1 MPSQNN
7 NDKTELAGGR
17 DGKIFKIGN
26 LVSRPLN
33 PWTATIHAYLNHL
46 HNQAVD
52 FVPKP
57 HSIDQQAGIEQVSLV
72 EGEVCNYPLNEAF
85 SSATALVSAAKLLR
99 KLHDASVGF
108 LNQLKGDEVWMLP
121 PYEHADVICH
131 ADYAPYNVV
140 VKNAHVVG
148 IIDFDTC
155 HPNTRIWDIAYAIY
169 RWAPINRPDADD
181 IFGTPEQH
189 IMRAKI
195 FCEAYGLDAKM
206 RRQIVPIMIKRLQIM
221 VDYITSEAANGNEDF
236 IKNMRD
242 GHHTHYLKD
251 VEYIKTN
258 AKTIANGLL

>member
-1 MPSQNN
+1 MEN
-7 NDKTELAGGR
+7 NDDHKTELAGGR
-17 DGKIFKIGN
+17 EGKILKIGS

-33 PWTATIHAYLNHL
+33 PWTPTIHAYLNHL
-46 HNQAVD
+46 HANGID

-57 HSIDQQAGIEQVSLV
+57 HSINQDTGTEQVSFV
-72 EGEVCNYPLNEAF
+72 KGEVCNYPLNQAF
-85 SSATALVSAAKLLR
+85 ASKTALVSSAKLLR

-108 LNQLKGDEVWMLP
+108 LNQLTGDEIWMLP
-121 PYEHADVICH
+121 KYEPAEIICY

-140 VKNAHVVG
+140 VKNAQVVG

-189 IMRAKI
+189 ITRAKL
-195 FCEAYGLDAKM
+195 FCDAYQMDANL
-206 RRQIVPIMIKRLQIM
+206 RNQVVPIMIERLQTM
-221 VDYITSEAANGNEDF
+221 VDYITTQAANGNQDF
-236 IKNMRD
+236 ITNMHD

-251 VEYIKTN
+251 IDYIKAN